1 MTVSELTPAYIA
13 SWLGYASEGEE
24 VDADT
29 IREISLALSGAKAKA
44 TGYTGLTLD
53 ELDEYED
60 ITIAVLGLCNDFL
73 VNNRPESADRVM
85 NRMSEDILAM
95 HCKNFL

>member
-60 ITIAVLGLCNDFL
+60 ITIAV
-73 VNNRPESADRVM
+73 
-85 NRMSEDILAM
+85 ED
-95 HCKNFL
+95 

>member
-1 MTVSELTPAYIA
+1 MTVSELTPVYIA
-13 SWLGYASEGEE
+13 SWLGYGEIIE
-24 VDADT
+24 PDT
-29 IREISLALSGAKAKA
+29 LREITIALSAAKAKA
-44 TGYTGLTLD
+44 TGYTGLTLA
-53 ELDEYED
+53 ELDGHED

-85 NRMSEDILAM
+85 NRMSEGILAM